1 MQEVKEMTSTIL
13 DGVFQAAAEQ
23 NKPEPGDYI
32 GKDGLIYCGKCNTPK
47 QAKALF
53 FGEEV
58 TAFCMCR
65 CKTEAFEAEK
75 AKERQ
80 REREMEIER
89 NRSTA
94 FPPYSNY
101 SNAKFDNADMSKQL
115 KQCQRY
121 CVVYP
126 EHYAD
131 SGKGLLLYGDTGAG
145 KSFAAACIA
154 NYWLDKGLRVIYTTV
169 SRIANKLQSSFEGR
183 NEYLDE
189 LNAVSLLVIDDI
201 RAERHTEFM
210 NETLFSVID
219 GRTNAHKPLIVTTNV
234 DIMQEERDITEQRIM
249 SRLRGACI
257 PIRFDGQ
264 DRRCERFCRTFE
276 EDMRILGG

>member
-1 MQEVKEMTSTIL
+1 MQEVKGVASTIF
-13 DGVFQAAAEQ
+13 DSIFEAAAEY
-23 NKPEPGDYI
+23 NKPENGDYI
-32 GKDGLIYCGKCNTPK
+32 GNDGLIYCHKCNTPK
-47 QAKALF
+47 QRKQIFLGRELIHA
-53 FGEEV
+53 
-58 TAFCMCR
+58 CMCKCR
-65 CKTEAFEAEK
+65 EEEFDAEQ
-75 AKERQ
+75 ERKK
-80 REREMEIER
+80 RHELEMQIER

-101 SNAKFDNADMSKQL
+101 SNAKFDNADMSEQL
-115 KQCQRY
+115 KQCKRY
-121 CVVYP
+121 CEVYP

-154 NYWLDKGLRVIYTTV
+154 NCWLDKGLRVIYTTV

-210 NETLFSVID
+210 NETLFNVID
-219 GRTNAHKPLIVTTNV
+219 GRTNAHRPLIVTTNV
-234 DIMQEERDITEQRIM
+234 DISQEEKDITEQRIM

-257 PIRFDGQ
+257 PIKFDGRDKRQ
-264 DRRCERFCRTFE
+264 ELLYRSYE